1 MMGDGRGRMKENLEI
16 LRLIEKKAVFLQI
29 KYHLYFEKSYDS
41 KMTRRRSGISLL
53 WTCVVY

>member
-41 KMTRRRSGISLL
+41 KT
-53 WTCVVY
+53 